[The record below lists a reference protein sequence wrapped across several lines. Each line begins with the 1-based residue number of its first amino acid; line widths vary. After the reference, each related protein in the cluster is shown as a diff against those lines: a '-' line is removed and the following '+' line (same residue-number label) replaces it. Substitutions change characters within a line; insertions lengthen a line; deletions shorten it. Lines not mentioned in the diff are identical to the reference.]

1 MSKKPILFCTQCGA
15 PVERKIPEGDDHER
29 YVCTACGE
37 IFYENPLNIV
47 GTLPVW
53 EDRVL
58 LCRRA
63 IDPRKG
69 YWTLPAGHQEMKETT
84 RDGAARETQE
94 EAGIDFRIAD
104 EPYVYL
110 DLAHARFSLLPW
122 KAPKPI
128 PVPNPL
134 KPDSSAKTKFHGT
147 RLPSTRSTKSSGFI
161 LKMPKQEIFLSTT
174 SSGTNK
180 GKSHNHH

>member
-15 PVERKIPEGDDHER
+15 LVERKIPEGDDHER

-69 YWTLPAGHQEMKETT
+69 YWTLPAGHQET
-84 RDGAARETQE
+84 
-94 EAGIDFRIAD
+94 
-104 EPYVYL
+104 
-110 DLAHARFSLLPW
+110 
-122 KAPKPI
+122 
-128 PVPNPL
+128 
-134 KPDSSAKTKFHGT
+134 
-147 RLPSTRSTKSSGFI
+147 
-161 LKMPKQEIFLSTT
+161 
-174 SSGTNK
+174 
-180 GKSHNHH
+180 

>member
-47 GTLPVW
+47 GTVPVW
-53 EDRVL
+53 EDKVL

-63 IDPRKG
+63 IKPRKG

-84 RDGAARETQE
+84 RDGAARETRE

-110 DLAHARFSLLPW
+110 DLAHAS
-122 KAPKPI
+122 
-128 PVPNPL
+128 
-134 KPDSSAKTKFHGT
+134 
-147 RLPSTRSTKSSGFI
+147 
-161 LKMPKQEIFLSTT
+161 Q
-174 SSGTNK
+174 
-180 GKSHNHH
+180 SHT

>member
-63 IDPRKG
+63 IDPRL
-69 YWTLPAGHQEMKETT
+69 WTLYWKQGHT
-84 RDGAARETQE
+84 
-94 EAGIDFRIAD
+94 
-104 EPYVYL
+104 
-110 DLAHARFSLLPW
+110 LLP
-122 KAPKPI
+122 AEDINLQPSLQLQT
-128 PVPNPL
+128 PNI
-134 KPDSSAKTKFHGT
+134 GG
-147 RLPSTRSTKSSGFI
+147 RL
-161 LKMPKQEIFLSTT
+161 Q
-174 SSGTNK
+174 N
-180 GKSHNHH
+180 

>member
-15 PVERKIPEGDDHER
+15 LVERKIPEGDDHER

-110 DLAHARFSLLPW
+110 DLAHA
-122 KAPKPI
+122 
-128 PVPNPL
+128 